1 MDRIH
6 IALLEADVPGAA
18 AGGWSGGGSNT
29 LNCMFRFPDV
39 FSVGVSVAP
48 VPDQRLHDTMH
59 FHSLIARYFL
69 DHLSPGARD
78 VH

>member
-1 MDRIH
+1 
-6 IALLEADVPGAA
+6 
-18 AGGWSGGGSNT
+18 
-29 LNCMFRFPDV
+29 MF

-48 VPDQRLHDTMH
+48 VPDQRLYDTMH

-78 VH
+78 VA